1 MAAGPMSAGPMSA
14 GPMSAGPMAGWQSY
28 GDFPAPEPVAPVP
41 TLRERALAAIPDL
54 GAGAVLALIGVVFG
68 VLGAMVW
75 YRFSP
80 NVLMSIP
87 ADAVGQVKDGVD
99 QSALLVSPEGKGIA
113 SVDGYFFVITAIGGV
128 LLGTIAF
135 FLGRRGLW
143 HVRGSD
149 GEPEGAA
156 VGAWAGLLVG
166 GLLLTT
172 ITAAFGRWLS
182 LPDPVT
188 LLRKIA
194 AGQPFHAIN
203 ALHAQGLYLTAPI
216 IGLVWFTALTAAF
229 TKPAPPPRWVPY
241 GDRPVPGYFTP
252 DNPYGLPARAPG
264 SGPRP
269 ADHPRE

>member
-1 MAAGPMSAGPMSA
+1 MAGGSMAGAPV
-14 GPMSAGPMAGWQSY
+14 AGWQPY
-28 GDFPAPEPVAPVP
+28 GTFPAPPLVAPAP
-41 TLRERALAAIPDL
+41 TLRERLAGYRPDIEV
-54 GAGAVLALIGVVFG
+54 GVVLALAGVVLG
-68 VLGAMVW
+68 VLGAMAW
-75 YRFSP
+75 YRFAP
-80 NVLMSIP
+80 DVLMSIP

-113 SVDGYFFVITAIGGV
+113 SVDGYFFVITAIAGV
-128 LLGTIAF
+128 LLGTLAF
-135 FLGRRGLW
+135 FLGRRGLRRA
-143 HVRGSD
+143 RGTD

-166 GLLLTT
+166 GLLTTT
-172 ITAAFGRWLS
+172 ITAALGRWLS

-203 ALHAQGLYLTAPI
+203 ALHAQGLYLAAPI

-241 GDRPVPGYFTP
+241 GERPAQGFFTP
-252 DNPYGLPARAPG
+252 DNPYGLTAPATG
-264 SGPRP
+264 NGVRP
-269 ADHPRE
+269 ADHPDE